1 MSQSSNPSNSP
12 SSKDRIPA
20 NKTERFTAWEL
31 PEVKQGQ
38 IVAVEKLKK
47 RGPRGELVNVKEDEV
62 IYSTMT
68 AGQLNELT
76 QQAYDEVRQQAY
88 EEGARQGREEGYQ
101 TGLEEGR
108 EAVQQQIK
116 QLQNTLH
123 SLHNVLEGQDDELE
137 QALVNLT
144 MCIARSVLK
153 HEISLDQSHI
163 QQVIK
168 QAVDALPL
176 KEDRLVIHLNPA
188 EYQLLTGQD
197 GIPEQWTLQSDPGVS
212 AGGCRVV
219 SPHSVVDFTLEEQ
232 FQQVINNLV
241 ETRFAEL
248 AKQAQQRES
257 DAAGQTDSI
266 DQDSIDQNTDS

>member
-1 MSQSSNPSNSP
+1 MSQSGNPSNSS
-12 SSKDRIPA
+12 SSKGRIPA
-20 NKTERFTAWEL
+20 SKTDRFTAWEL
-31 PEVKQGQ
+31 PEVRQGQ
-38 IVAVEKLKK
+38 VVAVEKLKH

-101 TGLEEGR
+101 AGLEEGR
-108 EAVQQQIK
+108 EAVQQQIS

-144 MCIARSVLK
+144 MCIARSVLN
-153 HEISLDQSHI
+153 HEISLDAGHI
-163 QQVIK
+163 QSIIK

-188 EYQLLTGQD
+188 EHQLLTGQE
-197 GIPEQWTLQSDPGVS
+197 GIPEQWTLQSDPSVS
-212 AGGCRVV
+212 AGGCRVI
-219 SPHSVVDFTLEEQ
+219 SAHSVVDFTLEEQ
-232 FQQVINNLV
+232 FQQVINSLV

-248 AKQAQQRES
+248 AKQAQRRES
-257 DAAGQTDSI
+257 DAAGPADSTE
-266 DQDSIDQNTDS
+266 SRP